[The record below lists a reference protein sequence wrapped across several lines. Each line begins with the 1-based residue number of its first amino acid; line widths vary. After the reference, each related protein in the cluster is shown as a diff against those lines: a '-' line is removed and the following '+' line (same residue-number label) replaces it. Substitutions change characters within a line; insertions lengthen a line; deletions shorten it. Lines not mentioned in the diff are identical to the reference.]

1 MYRVAIV
8 EDSAKSAEKL
18 KRYLKRFSQ
27 ERNMPLKYSAFM
39 DGMEFISDYK
49 ADFDVVL
56 MDIEMPHMD
65 GMEAARRLREIDEEV
80 CLIFVTN
87 LAHYAIEGYE
97 VRAMDFLVKPVEY
110 DNFSLKLQKAL
121 ASRSRMQKKEIVL
134 NSGSGIRRI
143 RLDEIHYIEVMDHNL
158 IYHTTGG
165 DFGERGSIREKEE
178 SLKDFG
184 FARASNSFLVN
195 LHYATVFSG
204 GDVTVAGARI
214 PVGRTKKKDFLKR
227 LTEYLGDSFQ

>member
-1 MYRVAIV
+1 MYRIAIV
-8 EDSAKSAEKL
+8 EDNAKSAEKL

-27 ERNMPLKYSAFM
+27 ERNIPLQYSVFV
-39 DGMEFISDYK
+39 DGMDFVSDYK
-49 ADFDVVL
+49 ADFDVIL

-65 GMEAARRLREIDEEV
+65 GMEAARRLRAMDEEV

-121 ASRSRMQKKEIVL
+121 ASRSRMQKKELVI
-134 NSGSGIRRI
+134 NNGSGFRRI
-143 RLDEIHYIEVMDHNL
+143 RLDELYYIEVMDHNL

-165 DFGERGSIREKEE
+165 DFSERGSIREKEE
-178 SLKDFG
+178 LLRDFG

-195 LHYATVFSG
+195 LRYATAFSG

-214 PVGRTKKKDFLKR
+214 PVGRTKKKDFLKS

>member
-1 MYRVAIV
+1 MYRIAIV
-8 EDSAKSAEKL
+8 EDNTKSAEKL

-27 ERNMPLKYSAFM
+27 ERDIPLKYSAFVNGI
-39 DGMEFISDYK
+39 DFISDYK

-65 GMEAARRLREIDEEV
+65 GMTAARRLREIDEEV

-121 ASRSRMQKKEIVL
+121 ASRGRMQKKELVVNNVI
-134 NSGSGIRRI
+134 GIRRI
-143 RLDEIHYIEVMDHNL
+143 RLDEIYYIEVMDHNL

-165 DFGERGSIREKEE
+165 NFSERGSIREKEDL
-178 SLKDFG
+178 LKDFG
-184 FARASNSFLVN
+184 FAHSFLVN
-195 LHYATVFSG
+195 LHYATAFSG
-204 GDVTVAGARI
+204 GDVTVAGDRI

>member
-8 EDSAKSAEKL
+8 EDNAKSAEKL

-27 ERNMPLKYSAFM
+27 ERNIPIQYSVFVNGI
-39 DGMEFISDYK
+39 DFISDYK

-65 GMEAARRLREIDEEV
+65 GMTAARKLRKIDEEV

-110 DNFSLKLQKAL
+110 VNFSLKLQKAL

-134 NSGSGIRRI
+134 SSGSGFRRI
-143 RLDEIHYIEVMDHNL
+143 RLDELYYIEVMDHNL

-165 DFGERGSIREKEE
+165 DFSERGSIREKEE
-178 SLKDFG
+178 NLKDFG

-195 LHYATVFSG
+195 LRYATAFSG
-204 GDVTVAGARI
+204 GDITVAGIRI
-214 PVGRTKKKDFLKR
+214 PVGRTKKKDFLKK

>member
-1 MYRVAIV
+1 MYRIAIV
-8 EDSAKSAEKL
+8 EDNARSAEKL

-27 ERNMPLKYSAFM
+27 ERNIPLQYSVFV
-39 DGMEFISDYK
+39 DGMDFISDYK

-65 GMEAARRLREIDEEV
+65 GMETARRLRVMDEEV

-121 ASRSRMQKKEIVL
+121 ASRCRMQKKEIVL
-134 NSGSGIRRI
+134 SGGSGFRRI
-143 RLDEIHYIEVMDHNL
+143 RLDELYYIEVMDHDL

-165 DFGERGSIREKEE
+165 DFSERGSIREKEE
-178 SLKDFG
+178 LLRDFG

-195 LHYATVFSG
+195 LHYATAFSG
-204 GDVTVAGARI
+204 GDVTVAGARS
-214 PVGRTKKKDFLKR
+214 PVGRTKKKDFLKS

>member
-1 MYRVAIV
+1 MYRIAIV
-8 EDSAKSAEKL
+8 EDNAKSTEKL

-27 ERNMPLKYSAFM
+27 ERDIPLKYSTFVNGM
-39 DGMEFISDYK
+39 DFISDYK

-65 GMEAARRLREIDEEV
+65 GMEAARRLRTMDEEV

-97 VRAMDFLVKPVEY
+97 VKAMDFLVKPVEY

-121 ASRSRMQKKEIVL
+121 SSRSRIQKKEVVL
-134 NSGSGIRRI
+134 NSGNGIRRI
-143 RLDEIHYIEVMDHNL
+143 RLDELYYIEVMDHNL

-165 DFGERGSIREKEE
+165 DFGERGSIKEKEAL
-178 SLKDFG
+178 LKDFG

-195 LHYATVFSG
+195 LRYATAFSG